1 MYSYELVTASQWRAQ
16 YSIVGRSEEADSIV
30 PQYSILDEDGDE
42 IAVVF
47 SEGEAEALVSHLNR

>member
-1 MYSYELVTASQWRAQ
+1 MYRYELIPASQERES

-30 PQYSILDEDGDE
+30 PQYSILDAEGDE

-47 SEGEAEALVSHLNR
+47 SECQAEALVSHLNR